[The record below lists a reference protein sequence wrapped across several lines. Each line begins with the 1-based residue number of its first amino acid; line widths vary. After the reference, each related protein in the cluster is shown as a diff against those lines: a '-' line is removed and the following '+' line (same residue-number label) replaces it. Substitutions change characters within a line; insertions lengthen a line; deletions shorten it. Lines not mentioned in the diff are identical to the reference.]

1 MPDDYVRIIPTNE
14 PGVFKRADT
23 KAKVK
28 AVVAD
33 PTPYTS
39 KAYEGIVLT
48 IRNPQ
53 GVDADAY
60 VSDPQDTRSSWNVG
74 AYVLYKIQ
82 S

>member
-1 MPDDYVRIIPTNE
+1 MPDDYVRLVPTNE
-14 PGVFKRADT
+14 AGVFKRQDT
-23 KAKVK
+23 GKKVK

-60 VSDPQDTRSSWNVG
+60 VSDPQQGRASWNIG

-82 S
+82 P